1 MELTSRSA
9 IRGVAPAQVSE
20 AVRARLGHGGGARA
34 EARIAV
40 ERDGWCV
47 VTWPAYYAP
56 RDLDLARGLSGGLRT
71 LVSAVTTTRDEGW
84 SHHLFGGG
92 TELDRH
98 HSYPAGLAW
107 DDGDVQAL
115 TEAWRGD
122 FELVARA
129 AGVSPCAV
137 RRHFCQATTAT
148 PDHPGRDRDG
158 YLGLW
163 AALGIRPGEEDAA
176 VLALEPAW
184 AALTAG

>member
-1 MELTSRSA
+1 
-9 IRGVAPAQVSE
+9 VFE
-20 AVRARLGHGGGARA
+20 AVRARRGNGGPDGA
-34 EARIAV
+34 EARIAA
-40 ERDGWCV
+40 ERGGWCV

-56 RDLDLARGLSGGLRT
+56 RDLDLARDLSRDLRT

-84 SHHLFGGG
+84 SHHLFGRG

-115 TEAWRGD
+115 AEAWRGD
-122 FELVARA
+122 FELVARV

-148 PDHPGRDRDG
+148 PEHPGRDRDG

-163 AALGIRPGEEDAA
+163 AALGIRPGEEDAV
-176 VLALEPAW
+176 VLAVDPAW
-184 AALTAG
+184 AALRAG